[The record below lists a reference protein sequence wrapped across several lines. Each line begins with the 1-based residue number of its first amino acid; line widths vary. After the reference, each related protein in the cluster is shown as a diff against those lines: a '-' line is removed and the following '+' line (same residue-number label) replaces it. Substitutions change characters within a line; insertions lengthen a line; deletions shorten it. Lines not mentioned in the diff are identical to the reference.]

1 MYKQI
6 LVLFFLV
13 AAVAAETAYFAF
25 KTHGTTDEFVF
36 KLTDDKRIKHARDL
50 LSGATDDE
58 PYVMGRI
65 RKQTASY
72 NPKYSFHLDPEAI
85 TFFNMA
91 IEVCDA
97 TLPYLEEHLDEACG
111 AFLPG
116 CFYCPWTSK
125 LTREV
130 KDVQ

>member
-25 KTHGTTDEFVF
+25 KTYGSTDDFVIQ
-36 KLTDDKRIKHARDL
+36 LTDDKLIKHARDL
-50 LSGATDDE
+50 VSGATTDE
-58 PYVMGRI
+58 PHLHGRI

-72 NPKYSFHLDPEAI
+72 NPKYSFQLDPATI
-85 TFFNMA
+85 GFFNMA

-97 TLPYLEEHLDEACG
+97 YLPYVEEHLDEACG

-116 CFYCPWTSK
+116 CVYCPWTSQI
-125 LTREV
+125 TREI
-130 KDVQ
+130 K